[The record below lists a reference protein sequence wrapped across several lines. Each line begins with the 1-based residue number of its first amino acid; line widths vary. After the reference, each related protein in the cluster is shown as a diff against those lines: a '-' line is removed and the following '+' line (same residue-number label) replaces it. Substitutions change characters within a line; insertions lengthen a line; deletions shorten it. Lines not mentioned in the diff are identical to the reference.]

1 MELIKYTDEVIY
13 NFLNSLYNDNL
24 FKDTTIFLVSDHGC
38 TNPSVY
44 FLYEFYQIEMRLP
57 MLYIIVNDRKNLNY
71 NQQYLN
77 IKENQQTFIT
87 AYDIYNTIGNIIY
100 GDNYIN
106 IPIKDDHHDTPKS
119 QRGKSLFDLIN
130 PKERKPKHYMYMSRI
145 FCKN

>member
-24 FKDTTIFLVSDHGC
+24 FKDTTIFLMSDHGC
-38 TNPSVY
+38 TNPSIY

-71 NQQYLN
+71 NQQYSN
-77 IKENQQTFIT
+77 IKENQQIFIT

-106 IPIKDDHHDTPKS
+106 IKNKDDHHDTPKS
-119 QRGKSLFDLIN
+119 QRGKSLFDIIN
-130 PKERKPKHYMYMSRI
+130 PRERKPNLYMYMSRK
-145 FCKN
+145 FCR